1 MSKISTVYLALISA
15 IEDAFGSKTR
25 LHNPYQLEEN
35 PDIVRKDA
43 WGIKV
48 LDANRE
54 ELEFCNLS
62 LNRSFTLVFL
72 RQFISLSGKEDGFDN
87 VTALILEDQQTA
99 ANLLFSP
106 NELGIAATVDKIDI
120 SNISGIQELTT
131 GEKRYLFGEVT
142 FNIIISELIN

>member
-1 MSKISTVYLALISA
+1 MSKISTVYLSLISS
-15 IEDAFGSKTR
+15 IEAAFSGKVR

-43 WGIKV
+43 WGLRV